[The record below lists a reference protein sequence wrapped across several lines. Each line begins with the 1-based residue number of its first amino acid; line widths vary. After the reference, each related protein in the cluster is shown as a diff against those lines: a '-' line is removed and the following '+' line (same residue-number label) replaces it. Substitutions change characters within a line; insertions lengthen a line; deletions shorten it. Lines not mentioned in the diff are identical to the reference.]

1 MIINALNCGAKIFMA
16 DFEDSN
22 TPTFDNLVTGQLN
35 VRDASRRRY
44 RAVLVGFRSVEDPA
58 GTVSDIIPARIRPT
72 AVEMIDTL
80 AALQAAE
87 PPSGAAIR
95 PASSRSWSSNCTARR
110 SWPRR
115 WRAWA
120 SRCPS
125 RTSPR
130 VLDASVQGA
139 PAGRH
144 LADALDGPRHAGL
157 AQHPDGRFDP

>member
-1 MIINALNCGAKIFMA
+1 MA

-35 VRDASRRRY
+35 VRNASPE
-44 RAVLVGFRSVEDPA
+44 AVQTVLVGFRGVEDAA
-58 GTVSDIIPARIRPT
+58 GTVSDIIIISARIRSA
-72 AVEMIDTL
+72 AVEMIDAL

-87 PPSGAAIR
+87 PPSGAAIS
-95 PASSRSWSSNCTARR
+95 PAPSRSWSSNCTARR

-125 RTSPR
+125 HVAH
-130 VLDASVQGA
+130 VLDASVQGV
-139 PAGRH
+139 PVGRH

-157 AQHPDGRFDP
+157 AQHPDCRFDP